1 MELIDRNADPRL
13 VKNSFKLKLTFFLKS
28 SEFLNKFIGRILDFT
43 PPSLTLK
50 LIQIGQ
56 KDERILNV
64 LNNVLIC

>member
-13 VKNSFKLKLTFFLKS
+13 VEILFRRKFNLFLKS
-28 SEFLNKFIGRILDFT
+28 SESLNKSIGRILGFIQ
-43 PPSLTLK
+43 PSLTLK

-56 KDERILNV
+56 RAERILNV